1 MQNGGQKVN
10 TAHYLVFSGLI
21 VAYLISFFFRT
32 SASVVLPQ
40 LAKEW
45 SMDAALTSF
54 VSSLYFYAYGA
65 VQPLSGALNDK
76 FGPSKVVAG
85 GLVLGS
91 VGSVLFGMARTP
103 SMLAVGRLLTGLGL
117 APMLSG
123 ALVYQSA
130 HFDHR
135 RYSLYSSITF
145 FMGNLGA
152 VASVAPLGYML
163 DRWGRSASF
172 TALGAAAFVLAVLLF
187 AGRRYDRT
195 AAAGRGKRIDLKDI
209 GHKIALAWKSIRRH
223 KPLTAILIMWA
234 TFLGPM
240 LTLQGLWAIAWCD
253 KVYPG
258 NIGAARLWATLIGLG
273 VMAGNI
279 LSAGIKATGSKRLA
293 IVSAGVAA
301 YGAVWVALVIGMH
314 FGAPY
319 WLTAAFAFALGA
331 FVGICPPL
339 LSAVMNGL
347 CEPGESG
354 SVFGIINMA
363 TFAMIVFGQSSTGV
377 VIKAVSGAS
386 GYTTEAFTSAM
397 MIPAA
402 IAMAGV
408 LAIRYL
414 FDGGAINR

>member
-1 MQNGGQKVN
+1 M
-10 TAHYLVFSGLI
+10 FFGLI

-40 LAKEW
+40 LASEW
-45 SMDAALTSF
+45 RMDAALTSF
-54 VSSLYFYAYGA
+54 ISSLYFYAYGA
-65 VQPLSGALNDK
+65 LQPLSGALNDK

-91 VGSVLFGMARTP
+91 IGSVLFGIARTP
-103 SMLAVGRLLTGLGL
+103 SILAIGRLLTGLGL

-130 HFDHR
+130 HFDNR

-152 VASVAPLGYML
+152 VVSVAPLGFML
-163 DRWGRSASF
+163 DRWGRSMSF
-172 TALGAAAFVLAVLLF
+172 TALGAAAFLLAALLF
-187 AGRRYDRT
+187 TGRRYDRT
-195 AAAGRGKRIDLKDI
+195 AAAGRGKKIDLKEI
-209 GHKIALAWKSIRRH
+209 GHKIALAWKSIRFH

-240 LTLQGLWAIAWCD
+240 LTLQGLWAIAWSD

-279 LSAGIKATGSKRLA
+279 LSAGIKATGRKRLA
-293 IVSAGVAA
+293 IVSAGVIT

-314 FGAPY
+314 IGAPY
-319 WLTAAFAFALGA
+319 WLTATFAFTLGA

-339 LSAVMNGL
+339 LSAIMNSL
-347 CEPGESG
+347 CAPGESG
-354 SVFGIINMA
+354 AVFGIINMM

-377 VIKAVSGAS
+377 VIKAVSGDA
-386 GYTTEAFTSAM
+386 GFTINAFTLAM
-397 MIPAA
+397 IIPAA
-402 IAMAGV
+402 IAMAGI

-414 FDGGAINR
+414 YAGSAKDR

>member
-1 MQNGGQKVN
+1 
-10 TAHYLVFSGLI
+10 
-21 VAYLISFFFRT
+21 
-32 SASVVLPQ
+32 
-40 LAKEW
+40 
-45 SMDAALTSF
+45 MDAALTSF
-54 VSSLYFYAYGA
+54 VSSLYFYAYGRSA
-65 VQPLSGALNDK
+65 SVRALNDK
-76 FGPSKVVAG
+76 FGRLRWWPAG
-85 GLVLGS
+85 LSWAASAPFCSGWPD
-91 VGSVLFGMARTP
+91 P
-103 SMLAVGRLLTGLGL
+103 SMLAIGRLLTGLGL

-163 DRWGRSASF
+163 DRWGRGASF
-172 TALGAAAFVLAVLLF
+172 TALGAAAFVLAALLF

-195 AAAGRGKRIDLKDI
+195 AAAGRGKKIDLNEI

-279 LSAGIKATGSKRLA
+279 LSAGIKATGRKRLA

-301 YGAVWVALVIGMH
+301 YGAVWVA
-314 FGAPY
+314 
-319 WLTAAFAFALGA
+319 
-331 FVGICPPL
+331 
-339 LSAVMNGL
+339 
-347 CEPGESG
+347 
-354 SVFGIINMA
+354 
-363 TFAMIVFGQSSTGV
+363 SS
-377 VIKAVSGAS
+377 
-386 GYTTEAFTSAM
+386 
-397 MIPAA
+397 
-402 IAMAGV
+402 
-408 LAIRYL
+408 
-414 FDGGAINR
+414 